1 MARVDV
7 LMPQMGE
14 SIAEGTLSKWLK
26 KLGDEVKRDE
36 PLFEISTDK
45 VDAEIPAPSAGVLAE
60 VKVQEGQPGPVQTLV
75 AVIETDKAA
84 AVAGAPATAA
94 APAAPP
100 VAAAQ
105 RAPAAPG
112 GTAVSPPPTTAPAR
126 PLPPSPAPVGKGGDG
141 TETAEERLR
150 RRSTPLVRK
159 IAAEH
164 QLDISTI
171 PGTGFAGRV
180 TKQDVLGFIETG
192 ARAPATAPV
201 PRPPSPVPS
210 TGPVVHPTVD
220 PWPGDRVEPFSKIRK
235 ITADHMIMSRRTS
248 AHVTSF
254 FEVDYSRVAELR
266 RKHKAAYAERGVNLT
281 YLAFIVKTCAENLR
295 THPVVNA
302 AVSGDNIIYRRD
314 VNIGIA
320 VALDWGLIVPVVKRA
335 DELSLGG
342 LARAI
347 NDLGERAR
355 TSPRERSSHAQG
367 AHRGA
372 GARAPDQRGR
382 LPRHPAGIVSVRRR
396 TWPADLAVP
405 QRQGPAALHGVLRK
419 PDRNVAPGPGVA
431 AARGDQARET
441 AAEPRDLRTGCV
453 GAVDRGFPRHSH
465 RGVGERDGG
474 ANDRRGRGDLGGG
487 PGGARDSVRPRPVRR
502 GVRAGDRPGAPPPL
516 HALRAR
522 GEPQSR
528 RRARRALR
536 AGAGGVVPAIAAG
549 LDRAGGCLRRAL
561 TCIAIRRR
569 RTGNIR
575 RPKWRAGRTRRV
587 WPRSP

>member
-60 VKVQEGQPGPVQTLV
+60 IKVQEGQTVPVQTFV
-75 AVIETDKAA
+75 AVIETEKGAA
-84 AVAGAPATAA
+84 ATAA
-94 APAAPP
+94 SPAVPP

-112 GTAVSPPPTTAPAR
+112 GTAVSPPSTSPI
-126 PLPPSPAPVGKGGDG
+126 LPRPSPSSPVPPKGDG
-141 TETAEERLR
+141 GGGTAEERLR
-150 RRSTPLVRK
+150 RKSTPLVRK

-164 QLDISTI
+164 QVDISTI

-180 TKQDVLGFIETG
+180 TKQDILGFIERG
-192 ARAPATAPV
+192 APAPTAPG
-201 PRPPSPVPS
+201 PRLPAPAP
-210 TGPVVHPTVD
+210 TGPVQHPVVE

-281 YLAFIVKTCAENLR
+281 YLAFIAKACAENLR
-295 THPVVNA
+295 RHPVVNA
-302 AVSGDNIIYRRD
+302 AVSGDNIIYRGD

-320 VALDWGLIVPVVKRA
+320 VALEWGLIVHVVKHV
-335 DELSLGG
+335 DELSLSG

-355 TSPRERSSHAQG
+355 TKKLSPDEIQ
-367 AHRGA
+367 RGTFTITNPGVFGSYA
-372 GARAPDQRGR
+372 GAPIINQ
-382 LPRHPAGIVSVRRR
+382 
-396 TWPADLAVP
+396 P
-405 QRQGPAALHGVLRK
+405 Q
-419 PDRNVAPGPGVA
+419 VAILG
-431 AARGDQARET
+431 
-441 AAEPRDLRTGCV
+441 V
-453 GAVDRGFPRHSH
+453 GAIEKRPKVVTLP
-465 RGVGERDGG
+465 DGT
-474 ANDRRGRGDLGGG
+474 D
-487 PGGARDSVRPRPVRR
+487 
-502 GVRAGDRPGAPPPL
+502 
-516 HALRAR
+516 
-522 GEPQSR
+522 
-528 RRARRALR
+528 
-536 AGAGGVVPAIAAG
+536 
-549 LDRAGGCLRRAL
+549 
-561 TCIAIRRR
+561 TIAIRTMGLLSMSYDHRVVDGADADR
-569 RTGNIR
+569 FLADV
-575 RPKWRAGRTRRV
+575 KRALEDFPEGAI
-587 WPRSP
+587 